1 MSMRTEPKFVTP
13 MDFYNYH
20 GIDLNAMLKVNNNV
34 SNKANIFLMQIESR
48 IMSWI
53 DSHTF
58 RNIRWEE
65 LEGDRLENFQKA
77 ILTQAM
83 YVYRNSDIA
92 MDSGYDPEKGI
103 IAAREELEK
112 IEISRATIDFLVAAG
127 LFNLNIENRFRRITS
142 LY

>member
-1 MSMRTEPKFVTP
+1 MRTEPKFVTP

-127 LFNLNIENRFRRITS
+127 LFNLNIENRFRKITS